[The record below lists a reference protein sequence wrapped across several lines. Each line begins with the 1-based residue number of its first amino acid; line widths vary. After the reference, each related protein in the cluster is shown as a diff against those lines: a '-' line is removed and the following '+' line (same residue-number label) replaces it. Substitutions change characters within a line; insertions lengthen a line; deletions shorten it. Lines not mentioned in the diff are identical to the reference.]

1 MRTLVGATLAALAAA
16 TPASAALPT
25 GAAVGGIVYTVEAH
39 SGSLAASCTVVADRW
54 TADYGP
60 THVTAVAVSP
70 FGIDTTVR
78 CTVEKNGTTYVSTEA
93 RGGDPVVSVV
103 NERNGTIPVVG
114 VRVCVWAE
122 SQLSID
128 ARPVASSCI
137 DG

>member
-1 MRTLVGATLAALAAA
+1 MRTLIGATLAALAAA

-25 GAAVGGIVYTVEAH
+25 GAAVAGIVYTVEAH
-39 SGSLAASCTVVADRW
+39 NGGLTASCTVVADRW
-54 TADYGP
+54 SEYGP
-60 THVTAVAVSP
+60 TQVTAVAVSP

-78 CTVEKNGTTYVSTEA
+78 CTVEKNGDTYVSAEA
-93 RGGDPVVSVV
+93 QGSGPVVSVV
-103 NERNGTIPVVG
+103 NEPDNTIPVEG

-122 SQLSID
+122 SQLPVD